1 MAAISES
8 AAYDADLWD
17 LQSAIVD
24 TEKTQPR
31 PMSIDLEDLFFDC
44 SDVPMQRNEIP
55 TSGSSLRTPET
66 GSDEIRAVQKG
77 DEAHD
82 LRHDY
87 NMDTVESLIDLG
99 KQEGEEAQAMHTPMH
114 DHDMFMTDSWMTT
127 EQLGS
132 KEAKAIPKDPESQT
146 PIYGH
151 DKFAAGTLREPGEG
165 KPEEVEAVQKA
176 EEAQHASE
184 DSEPEFEEGGATQ
197 KSQAT
202 ERKREYK
209 RKFDKWARQHA
220 KIITDEEIRLRK
232 PAAADESLSIHELM
246 RKDQQNI
253 ITDPREYQLELFER
267 AKKQNII
274 AVLDTGSGKT
284 LIAVLL
290 LRYIIDQE
298 LEDRA
303 AGKKHRTA
311 FFLVDSVALVF
322 QQFEVLN
329 TNLDQPIARFCGDMN
344 TDLWAKETWQTH
356 LKEHMVIVCTA
367 EILYQCLMHSFI
379 GIDQINLLIFDE
391 AHHAKKNHAYA
402 RIIKDFYV
410 TEHDR
415 SKRPRVFGMTASPV
429 DVRSDFT
436 QAAKDLE
443 TMLHCQIATTADLA
457 LLRTSVSRPNES
469 IAEYQALLHPY
480 ETDLCRE
487 LRTRYGDM
495 ESLAKTFKHAKE
507 AASELGEWCADQV
520 LLFAMGEKQA
530 NKLERKVEK
539 DYVKNQDTRPI
550 EMLDEELKRLRE
562 IQDIVLNWECPEPT
576 ERQNGLSP
584 KVLVLRRYLEL
595 IFERPTD
602 ARCIVFVDKR
612 YSARL
617 LSELFARIGSPHLR
631 PGKLVGARNGLS
643 DDADSSVRQQI
654 LTLNKF
660 RKGILN
666 CLFATSIAEEGLD
679 IPECNLVIRF
689 DLYRTLIQYIQSRGR
704 ARHAESKY
712 IHMVEKGNRWHI
724 QSVRDVRKG
733 EEVMRLFCESL
744 PADRLLQGNGHNL
757 DATLDKEKNL
767 RVFVDPTSGAK
778 LTYASSLVIL
788 AHFVSC
794 LPEASSPPNYMVSV
808 EHGQY
813 TCEVVLPETSPIHS
827 ASGRPSS
834 KKSLARRSAAFEAC
848 LLLRQGGHLDE
859 NLLSTHHR
867 HLPAMR
873 NAHLALNMNKSSN
886 YDMRIK
892 PLIWQ
897 ETRGSSPTSLYV
909 TIFSLDKPENLGR
922 TSQPMA
928 LLTRT
933 RMPEFPSVL
942 LHLHVDRTSNLNFD
956 SSKDSFSVSKDDLE
970 KLNAFT
976 LRIYKDVYNKKFE
989 VNNAAMSYWFAPIS
1003 KDYQGLTGRR
1013 ALRHLLDWK
1022 TIDYVYE
1029 NEFWEWRIDA
1039 PAHELENRYLVDR
1052 WDGGRR
1058 FWSLKVLPHLGPD
1071 DPVPHDAASHK
1082 YMASILDYSVSLFP
1096 KARKKAVWRH
1106 DQPVIHAHRILH
1118 RLNWLDELT
1127 EKEVNVNNVAYV
1139 CPEPLL
1145 FSALPTAV
1153 AAMAY
1158 LIPSAITRVESY
1170 LIALETCDT
1179 LGLTIRPDLA
1189 LEAITK
1195 DSDNTEE
1202 HRQEQ
1207 IHLQRGMGKN
1217 YERLEFIGDCFLK
1230 MATSI
1235 SIFCLC
1241 PQNDE
1246 YEYHVRRMLMIC
1258 NKNLLEVAIGIK
1270 LLEGKGVNKVDNQV
1284 YKHQLGDKTV
1294 ADVCE
1299 ALIGA
1304 ALLSHTS
1311 TGNMDMAVKAVTV
1324 LVSSPDHDVAQW
1336 ADYYKLY
1343 TKPAYLL
1350 TQASAVQTNLAAQ
1363 IERKLG
1369 YRFKYPRL
1377 LMSAFVHPS
1386 LPNFGGIPCYQ
1397 RLEFLGDSL
1406 LDMVSVNFIF
1416 NKYPDRDPQWLTE
1429 HKMAMVSNKFLSA
1442 LAVRLG
1448 FHKHLRFS
1456 GSIVESQ
1463 TRDYAQ
1469 EIGEAEAEHT
1479 KDNIVAPDYWTATR
1493 NPPKWLA
1500 DTIESYLGAV
1510 FVDSEFYFSEIER
1523 FFDEHIRWFFEDM
1536 SIYDTFA
1543 NNHPVTHL
1551 HNHLILS
1558 LGCSNY
1564 KLMASPVPNAAGTE
1578 IKHQVAVVMVHGEV
1592 VASGTAASSKNAK
1605 VKASERALELLKPLA
1620 PFEFRERWGC
1630 DCDGEAGE
1638 VEGIEDVGTAI

>member
-1 MAAISES
+1 MAALFGS

-17 LQSAIVD
+17 LQSAIVE
-24 TEKTQPR
+24 TNKTQLR
-31 PMSIDLEDLFFDC
+31 PISTDLEDLFFDC
-44 SDVPMQRNEIP
+44 SDVPMQHNEIP

-66 GSDEIRAVQKG
+66 GSDEIVAVQKG
-77 DEAHD
+77 EVAHGPW
-82 LRHDY
+82 HDY
-87 NMDTVESLIDLG
+87 DMHTAESLVDLG
-99 KQEGEEAQAMHTPMH
+99 KQGGEEAGAMQTDSQFRTPMH
-114 DHDMFMTDSWMTT
+114 DHDMFVTDPWISM
-127 EQLGS
+127 EQVRS
-132 KEAKAIPKDPESQT
+132 KEAEAIPKDPEAQNLM
-146 PIYGH
+146 YGH
-151 DKFAAGTLREPGEG
+151 DTFAAGPAKGPGQA

-184 DSEPEFEEGGATQ
+184 DSEPEFEEGGPSQ
-197 KSQAT
+197 KHQAT

-246 RKDQQNI
+246 QKDQQHI

-290 LRYIIDQE
+290 LRHIIDQE

-303 AGKKHRTA
+303 VGKNNRTA

-329 TNLDQPIARFCGDMN
+329 TNLDQSIARFCGDMN

-356 LKEHMVIVCTA
+356 LKENMVIVCTA

-379 GIDQINLLIFDE
+379 SIDQINLLIFDE

-436 QAAKDLE
+436 QATKDLE
-443 TMLHCQIATTADLA
+443 AMLHCQIATTTDLA

-469 IAEYQALLHPY
+469 IAEYQTLLHPY

-487 LRTRYGDM
+487 LRMRYGDM
-495 ESLAKTFKHAKE
+495 ESLAKIFKHAKE

-520 LLFAMGEKQA
+520 FLSAMSEKQA
-530 NKLERKVEK
+530 NILERKVEK
-539 DYVKNQDTRPI
+539 DYVKNQDARPI

-562 IQDIVLNWECPEPT
+562 VQDFVSNWKCLDAT
-576 ERQNGLSP
+576 ERHNGLSP

-631 PGKLVGARNGLS
+631 PGKLVGARNGQS

-704 ARHAESKY
+704 ARHVESKY
-712 IHMVEKGNRWHI
+712 IHMVEKGNRWHL

-744 PADRLLQGNGHNL
+744 PADRLLQGNEHNL

-767 RVFVDPTSGAK
+767 RVFIDPTSGAK

-813 TCEVVLPETSPIHS
+813 TCEVVLPESSPVHS

-897 ETRGSSPTSLYV
+897 ETRGSSPTSLYM

-928 LLTRT
+928 LLTRS
-933 RMPEFPSVL
+933 RMPAFPSVL

-956 SSKDSFSVSKDDLE
+956 SSRDSFSVSKDDLE

-989 VNNAAMSYWFAPIS
+989 VNTAAMSYWFAPIS
-1003 KDYQGLTGRR
+1003 KDYQGLTGRQ

-1029 NEFWEWRIDA
+1029 NDFWEWSIDA

-1145 FSALPTAV
+1145 FSAVSP
-1153 AAMAY
+1153 
-1158 LIPSAITRVESY
+1158 IPVLS
-1170 LIALETCDT
+1170 
-1179 LGLTIRPDLA
+1179 
-1189 LEAITK
+1189 
-1195 DSDNTEE
+1195 
-1202 HRQEQ
+1202 
-1207 IHLQRGMGKN
+1207 
-1217 YERLEFIGDCFLK
+1217 
-1230 MATSI
+1230 
-1235 SIFCLC
+1235 
-1241 PQNDE
+1241 
-1246 YEYHVRRMLMIC
+1246 
-1258 NKNLLEVAIGIK
+1258 
-1270 LLEGKGVNKVDNQV
+1270 
-1284 YKHQLGDKTV
+1284 
-1294 ADVCE
+1294 DVCCSHHPSF
-1299 ALIGA
+1299 
-1304 ALLSHTS
+1304 LLRSLPWRISSRVQSPVWSHT
-1311 TGNMDMAVKAVTV
+1311 
-1324 LVSSPDHDVAQW
+1324 
-1336 ADYYKLY
+1336 
-1343 TKPAYLL
+1343 
-1350 TQASAVQTNLAAQ
+1350 
-1363 IERKLG
+1363 
-1369 YRFKYPRL
+1369 
-1377 LMSAFVHPS
+1377 
-1386 LPNFGGIPCYQ
+1386 
-1397 RLEFLGDSL
+1397 
-1406 LDMVSVNFIF
+1406 
-1416 NKYPDRDPQWLTE
+1416 
-1429 HKMAMVSNKFLSA
+1429 
-1442 LAVRLG
+1442 
-1448 FHKHLRFS
+1448 
-1456 GSIVESQ
+1456 
-1463 TRDYAQ
+1463 
-1469 EIGEAEAEHT
+1469 
-1479 KDNIVAPDYWTATR
+1479 
-1493 NPPKWLA
+1493 
-1500 DTIESYLGAV
+1500 
-1510 FVDSEFYFSEIER
+1510 
-1523 FFDEHIRWFFEDM
+1523 
-1536 SIYDTFA
+1536 
-1543 NNHPVTHL
+1543 
-1551 HNHLILS
+1551 
-1558 LGCSNY
+1558 
-1564 KLMASPVPNAAGTE
+1564 
-1578 IKHQVAVVMVHGEV
+1578 
-1592 VASGTAASSKNAK
+1592 
-1605 VKASERALELLKPLA
+1605 
-1620 PFEFRERWGC
+1620 
-1630 DCDGEAGE
+1630 
-1638 VEGIEDVGTAI
+1638 

>member
-1 MAAISES
+1 MATVPGS
-8 AAYDADLWD
+8 APYDADLWD
-17 LQSAIVD
+17 LQSAMVEAD
-24 TEKTQPR
+24 KSHSR
-31 PMSIDLEDLFFDC
+31 PLSTDLEDLFFDC
-44 SDVPMQRNEIP
+44 GEVPMLDDGIP

-66 GSDEIRAVQKG
+66 GGSDEIRAVQRRE
-77 DEAHD
+77 EAHGIRHNYD
-82 LRHDY
+82 LHFA
-87 NMDTVESLIDLG
+87 ESLIEPG
-99 KQEGEEAQAMHTPMH
+99 KPEAEVSKAVQMNSHIGAAMH
-114 DHDMFMTDSWMTT
+114 DHDIFMANPWKPMEQVESKVAEKRKDS
-127 EQLGS
+127 
-132 KEAKAIPKDPESQT
+132 EAQSLMYSLDAFGPSTGPVK
-146 PIYGH
+146 
-151 DKFAAGTLREPGEG
+151 G
-165 KPEEVEAVQKA
+165 KPDEVEAVREA
-176 EEAQHASE
+176 EAAQNASE
-184 DSEPEFEEGGATQ
+184 DSEPEFEEGGPTP
-197 KSQAT
+197 KTQAT

-209 RKFDKWARQHA
+209 RKFDKWAQQHA

-290 LRYIIDQE
+290 LRHIIDQE

-303 AGKKHRTA
+303 VGKKNRTA

-322 QQFEVLN
+322 QQYEVLN
-329 TNLDQPIARFCGDMN
+329 TNLDQSIARFCGDMN

-356 LKEHMVIVCTA
+356 LKENMVIVCTA

-379 GIDQINLLIFDE
+379 AMDQINLLIFDE

-415 SKRPRVFGMTASPV
+415 TKRPRVFGMTASPV

-443 TMLHCQIATTADLA
+443 AMLHCQIATTADLA

-469 IAEYQALLHPY
+469 IAEYQTLLAPY

-487 LRTRYGDM
+487 MRTRYGDM
-495 ESLAKTFKHAKE
+495 ESLAKIFKHAKE

-520 LLFAMGEKQA
+520 LFYAFGEKQS

-539 DYVKNQDTRPI
+539 EYIKNQDTRPI
-550 EMLDEELKRLRE
+550 EMLDQEMNRLHDV
-562 IQDIVLNWECPEPT
+562 QDMVSSWKCVEPT
-576 ERQNGLSP
+576 KRPNGLSP
-584 KVLVLRRYLEL
+584 KVLVLRQYLEL

-617 LSELFARIGSPHLR
+617 LSELFAQIGSPHLR
-631 PGKLVGARNGLS
+631 PGKLVGARNGQS

-660 RKGILN
+660 RKGLLN

-712 IHMVEKGNRWHI
+712 IHMVEKGNRWHL

-744 PADRLLQGNGHNL
+744 PADRLLQGNEPNL

-813 TCEVVLPETSPIHS
+813 TCEVVLPGSSPVHS
-827 ASGRPSS
+827 ACGRPSS
-834 KKSLARRSAAFEAC
+834 KKSLARRSAAFQAC

-859 NLLSTHHR
+859 NLLSTHHK

-886 YDMRIK
+886 YDMRVK

-897 ETRGSSPTSLYV
+897 ETRGSSPTSLYM
-909 TIFSLDKPENLGR
+909 TIFSLAKPENLGR

-933 RMPEFPSVL
+933 RMPAFPSVL
-942 LHLHVDRTSNLNFD
+942 LHLHVDRTSNLIFD
-956 SSKDSFSVSKDDLE
+956 SSEDSFPVSKDDLE

-989 VNNAAMSYWFAPIS
+989 VDDAAMSYWFAPIS
-1003 KDYQGLTGRR
+1003 KDYQGFTGAR
-1013 ALRHLLDWK
+1013 ALHHLLDWK
-1022 TIDYVYE
+1022 TIDYVYK
-1029 NEFWEWRIDA
+1029 NECWEWSTDA
-1039 PAHELENRYLVDR
+1039 PAHELENRYLVDK

-1058 FWSLKVLPHLGPD
+1058 FWSLKVLPYLSPD
-1071 DPVPHDAASHK
+1071 DPVPHDAAAHK

-1127 EKEVNVNNVAYV
+1127 EKEVNVNTIAYV

-1145 FSALPTAV
+1145 FSAVSPISVLNDV
-1153 AAMAY
+1153 CCSHH
-1158 LIPSAITRVESY
+1158 PSY
-1170 LIALETCDT
+1170 Q
-1179 LGLTIRPDLA
+1179 P
-1189 LEAITK
+1189 
-1195 DSDNTEE
+1195 
-1202 HRQEQ
+1202 
-1207 IHLQRGMGKN
+1207 
-1217 YERLEFIGDCFLK
+1217 
-1230 MATSI
+1230 
-1235 SIFCLC
+1235 
-1241 PQNDE
+1241 
-1246 YEYHVRRMLMIC
+1246 
-1258 NKNLLEVAIGIK
+1258 K
-1270 LLEGKGVNKVDNQV
+1270 LLLWRISSRVQS
-1284 YKHQLGDKTV
+1284 H
-1294 ADVCE
+1294 AW
-1299 ALIGA
+1299 
-1304 ALLSHTS
+1304 SHT
-1311 TGNMDMAVKAVTV
+1311 
-1324 LVSSPDHDVAQW
+1324 
-1336 ADYYKLY
+1336 
-1343 TKPAYLL
+1343 
-1350 TQASAVQTNLAAQ
+1350 
-1363 IERKLG
+1363 
-1369 YRFKYPRL
+1369 
-1377 LMSAFVHPS
+1377 
-1386 LPNFGGIPCYQ
+1386 
-1397 RLEFLGDSL
+1397 
-1406 LDMVSVNFIF
+1406 
-1416 NKYPDRDPQWLTE
+1416 
-1429 HKMAMVSNKFLSA
+1429 
-1442 LAVRLG
+1442 
-1448 FHKHLRFS
+1448 
-1456 GSIVESQ
+1456 
-1463 TRDYAQ
+1463 
-1469 EIGEAEAEHT
+1469 
-1479 KDNIVAPDYWTATR
+1479 
-1493 NPPKWLA
+1493 
-1500 DTIESYLGAV
+1500 
-1510 FVDSEFYFSEIER
+1510 
-1523 FFDEHIRWFFEDM
+1523 
-1536 SIYDTFA
+1536 
-1543 NNHPVTHL
+1543 
-1551 HNHLILS
+1551 
-1558 LGCSNY
+1558 
-1564 KLMASPVPNAAGTE
+1564 
-1578 IKHQVAVVMVHGEV
+1578 
-1592 VASGTAASSKNAK
+1592 
-1605 VKASERALELLKPLA
+1605 
-1620 PFEFRERWGC
+1620 
-1630 DCDGEAGE
+1630 
-1638 VEGIEDVGTAI
+1638 